1 MTRLLRPWPVAV
13 LSALAAGMSA
23 PASAATATVRG
34 YVLDAPRDK
43 RVPGVE
49 VAFLVPD
56 EGGGVTEI
64 ARRTTDDTGGFSFAA
79 PFLAA
84 GTPFALTAYYRDL
97 EFGTRNL
104 VVGNQDRV
112 ILEVYEGT
120 DDPSGIRVTAH
131 HLFLSVRARG
141 LEVLQLV
148 QAENHGSATYV
159 GRLAGEERRVLEL
172 ALPAGHLG
180 LQAHA
185 GAIVGAG
192 PTRAF
197 DSRPLPPGSTQAAFT
212 FQLPAAAL
220 ESGGYEHTVI
230 YPTDRLEL
238 FLQPPE
244 ISLGAPFHDLGRV
257 TIQGRDYRHFRL
269 DGLAPGRTVTVP
281 LPIPRR
287 LRWTLKWATMALV
300 PVVLVTVAGL
310 ARTTAGPAETPAPTA
325 EDREGLE
332 QRRRELLAE
341 LSQLDA
347 LRDISQGQD
356 SQARP
361 RHLVMVEAVEVY
373 RRLGLDAEDA

>member
-1 MTRLLRPWPVAV
+1 MTRLLRPWPIAL

-23 PASAATATVRG
+23 PAPAATVKG
-34 YVLDAPRDK
+34 YVLDALRDE

-49 VAFLVPD
+49 VAFLIPD

-64 ARRTTDDTGGFSFAA
+64 ARRTTDETGSFSFAA
-79 PFLAA
+79 PFLSA
-84 GTPFALTAYYRDL
+84 GTPFALNAYYRDL
-97 EFGTRNL
+97 EYGTQNL

-112 ILEVYEGT
+112 IVEVYDGT
-120 DDPSGIRVTAH
+120 DDPSGIHVATHR
-131 HLFLSVRARG
+131 LFLSVRDRG

-159 GRLAGEERRVLEL
+159 GRLTGEERRVLEL

-185 GAIVGAG
+185 GAIVRAG

-220 ESGGYEHTVI
+220 ESGDYEHTVI

-244 ISLGAPFHDLGRV
+244 ISLGAPFQDLGRI
-257 TIQGRDYRHFRL
+257 TIQDRDYRHYRL
-269 DGLAPGRTVTVP
+269 EGLDPGRTVAVP
-281 LPIPRR
+281 LPIPRP
-287 LRWTLKWATMALV
+287 LRWALKWAMIALV
-300 PVVLVTVAGL
+300 PAVLVTVVAL
-310 ARTTAGPAETPAPTA
+310 ARTTTGPRDIPAPAA
-325 EDREGLE
+325 EDHDLLE
-332 QRRRELLAE
+332 QRRWELLAE
-341 LSQLDA
+341 LSRLDA
-347 LRDISQGQD
+347 ARDLSQGSD
-356 SQARP
+356 SQTRP
-361 RHLVMVEAVEVY
+361 RQLVMAEAVEVY
-373 RRLGLDAEDA
+373 RRLGLDAEGA